1 MYKDGIYTG
10 KPIDL
15 SRVVFPNVKGKGVMS
30 DSNETRFKVATQAT
44 VTLDM
49 EIEVG
54 ANDSFADAR
63 ELAKGAVENWINE
76 MFREYAPQKWP
87 SPKKRAATVRIN
99 AVEGRWTR
107 EPKTKGKDEDE

>member
-1 MYKDGIYTG
+1 
-10 KPIDL
+10 
-15 SRVVFPNVKGKGVMS
+15 MS

-44 VTLDM
+44 ITMDM

-63 ELAKGAVENWINE
+63 DHAKRAVENWIND
-76 MFREYAPQKWP
+76 MFRDYAPQKWP
-87 SPKKRAATVRIN
+87 SPKKRAATVCVN

-107 EPKTKGKDEDE
+107 EQKTKGKDEDE